1 MKTHHHQWLN
11 VMLLLALLLP
21 IAGHPTAV
29 ALSEDIP
36 ATLQVAAPVA
46 VNASEI
52 LRNSSVM
59 FIENVGQ
66 FAEDAR
72 FQVRGG
78 KGTLW
83 LADDALWIT
92 IVDPPAV
99 SNQRSARSGLSPA
112 FPFDR
117 YPESE
122 IENRQGVNLRLSFPN
137 ANPNPRMEPFD
148 RLETTV
154 SYFLGND
161 PDEWRPA
168 VPVWGGVRYMNLY
181 PGIDLE
187 VTSEG
192 GQFVQR
198 LHAQPGVDLS
208 QVKVRVE
215 GAEAVEL
222 AGDEGLR
229 LSTAVGD
236 YILPLL
242 TVADTT
248 LDAHPMVSA
257 VEATIFDITLPFTL
271 ALHHLVTPSSTVQ
284 NQNSSS
290 HLLYGTFLGGG
301 DSDYGYGITIGRS
314 GAAYVTGGSSSADFP
329 TTPGVFS
336 GTLNGSADVF
346 VLKVTPHSSILDFAT
361 FIGGSGS
368 ESGRDIAIDDS
379 ETVYIVG
386 STGSRDF
393 PITPG
398 TYRSNCDDYYCSDA
412 FVARLDATGTTL
424 IFATYL
430 GGDSMDWG
438 KAIAVDQTGDIYV
451 SGENWY
457 GSFPTT
463 DGAYQTSYN
472 GGYSVHNA
480 GEAFIVKLNSD
491 ASALLYSTYLGG
503 KQAERLSAMAVDD
516 QGHVYVTGST
526 RSADFPT
533 TLGAYDR
540 TCGTDGKCDETS
552 GSLGYGGPS
561 DVYVTKIAPDGS
573 YLVYSTFVGSSG
585 IEVGNSLTFGSNG
598 SVYVVGR
605 TNSSFFPTTDNAVY
619 RFYNGGYDAF
629 LLQLNRTGSSLLYST
644 FLGGDNNDE
653 AIDVYVEEAGDI
665 FIVGFTASFNFP
677 ITSNAY
683 DSNHNGGDDVFLTV
697 INPSSTDLNYSS
709 FIGGSNNDQ
718 VTALASDE
726 FGDIFII
733 GHTLS
738 DNFPTTPGAFDTTHN
753 GNSDVFVVKLNI
765 GETSP
770 EPTSLTLSL
779 EDWIHPAADLRVGVW
794 LHSEAPEPITYTV
807 RATLSQ
813 AGQTVEVL
821 ENSLIAFVSNAPYHS
836 FNFGLRDAGPYE
848 VLVEALLDDTVLANA
863 MGYTQVLSS
872 TDAAQ
877 ALTAAAELTRAAH
890 WEFSEGQESVVWA
903 YGESVPGLVAEAV
916 DFFFGK
922 FLDLIPWV
930 GDAVG
935 ASAEELTEVLYELN
949 GKLQK
954 LDGFIEATSRPGVED
969 LAHKEIDVHLSFERR
984 EVDANHQQYNDLV
997 MSHTIV
1003 WGSDYA
1009 RLTNEYWNII
1019 STRVEEERSFG
1030 VAAPASLF
1038 MQLSLKERE
1047 TALLVHKGIG
1057 AIFGTLAVLACLAVM
1072 FVVIVKTLA
1081 VTWGTAMPGIIK
1093 SLAALKPMLSG
1104 LRSITAILLV
1114 LLAIEMDLQLDM
1126 TVAPA
1131 IANHHQEAL
1140 TELRSLDQYSGQQGG
1155 GELELQVQTAG
1166 NSVILSTFLTYENPP
1181 VDTRLQTK
1189 LYSADGRLLQLQTYS
1204 PAMATGARDMTAQ
1217 LPAGTYR
1224 AVTSAPVIGDWGN
1237 SAQVSTFEVAA
1248 PQVALDLALVASR
1261 LEISQTLQA
1270 NLWVTN
1276 TDTLTGTGSL
1286 ALLVEAS
1293 DGDNGDAWLVDLDA
1307 GAQQQF
1313 ELAFVPLAAGSYVL
1327 RARLFG
1333 ADGALLA
1340 LRETGYVVGDGP
1352 ALAIEPDT
1360 AATWNPGESVTVQV
1374 ALSNAGN
1381 EFASGVLDVVTL
1393 DRESQQ
1399 ALYTTTLT
1407 IDLLPDATENH
1418 TVTALTDAQPGRYSI
1433 NLLLNDEGYMSL
1445 PFVVAAENTLLVI
1458 AEPEPRYQLVGQEVA
1473 IAIEVVDMIYTHT
1486 DATMAGY
1493 VLDPL
1498 FASHPLSISH
1508 NGEGLYSVSYTPDL
1522 SGTYEVFITATRE
1535 HWRSATTSAN
1545 FIAQQAS
1552 YLAATVS
1559 GNPQVSQLRPVTL
1572 TVHNEHQL
1580 PVIGALVTISGTQEY
1595 VTRVTN
1601 AAGEALFPLMPFNG
1615 TPYEVKIEKPGYATT
1630 RLELTVEPARIYLP
1644 LVLRQ

>member
-1 MKTHHHQWLN
+1 VKTHPHQWFN
-11 VMLLLALLLP
+11 VILLLALLLP
-21 IAGHPTAV
+21 IAGHPTAA

-36 ATLQVAAPVA
+36 TTPQAAAPVA
-46 VNASEI
+46 ANASEI
-52 LRNSSVM
+52 LRNSPVM

-66 FAEDAR
+66 FDEGAR

-78 KGTLW
+78 NGTLW

-92 IVDPPAV
+92 VVERSVV
-99 SNQRSARSGLSPA
+99 SDQRSARFAHTPES
-112 FPFDR
+112 PFDQNLK
-117 YPESE
+117 SK
-122 IENRQGVNLRLSFPN
+122 IENRQVVNLRLSFPN
-137 ANPNPRMEPFD
+137 ANPNPRLEPFD

-161 PDEWRPA
+161 PDSWRPA
-168 VPVWGGVRYMNLY
+168 VPVWGGVRYVDLY

-198 LHAQPGVDLS
+198 LHAQPGADLS
-208 QVKVRVE
+208 QVQLRVE
-215 GAEAVEL
+215 GAEVVEW
-222 AGDEGLR
+222 AGTEGLR
-229 LSTAVGD
+229 FSTAAGN
-236 YILPLL
+236 YTLPLL
-242 TVADTT
+242 TVPDVMPNAR
-248 LDAHPMVSA
+248 PVISA
-257 VEATIFDITLPFTL
+257 VKAATFDIAAPFTL
-271 ALHHLVTPSSTVQ
+271 SPHHLVAPSYTVQ

-598 SVYVVGR
+598 SIYVVGR
-605 TNSSFFPTTDNAVY
+605 TNSSLFPTTDNAVY

-653 AIDVYVEEAGDI
+653 AIDVYIKEAGDI
-665 FIVGFTASFNFP
+665 LIVGSTSSFNFP

-683 DSNHNGGDDVFLTV
+683 DSNHNGGNDVFLTV
-697 INPSSTDLNYSS
+697 INPSNTDLSYSS

-718 VTALASDE
+718 AAALALDE
-726 FGDIFII
+726 LGCIFII
-733 GHTLS
+733 GHTSS
-738 DNFPTTPGAFDTTHN
+738 DDFPTTPDAFDTTHN
-753 GNSDVFVVKLNI
+753 GNSDAFIVKLNTI
-765 GETSP
+765 ETGP
-770 EPTSLTLSL
+770 DPASLILSL
-779 EDWIHPAADLRVGVW
+779 EDWIHPAANLRVGVW
-794 LHSEAPEPITYTV
+794 LHSEAPDPITYTV

-813 AGQTVEVL
+813 AGQAVDVL
-821 ENSLIAFVSNAPYHS
+821 ENPLIASVNNAPYHA
-836 FNFGLRDAGPYE
+836 FDFGVRDAGPYE
-848 VLVEALLDDTVLANA
+848 VLVEALLDDTVLASA
-863 MGYTQVLSS
+863 VRHTRVLSS
-872 TDAAQ
+872 TDIAQ
-877 ALTAAAELTRAAH
+877 AFTAAAELTRAAH
-890 WEFSEGQESVVWA
+890 WEFSEGQEIVVEA
-903 YGESVPGLVAEAV
+903 YGESLSELPGEVV
-916 DFFFGK
+916 DFFAGK
-922 FLDLIPWV
+922 FLELIFPV
-930 GDAVG
+930 GEAALVPNNEIAV
-935 ASAEELTEVLYELN
+935 ASYELTAKLLSLDKLFGAMTRPVIENQMHYETNMYLN
-949 GKLQK
+949 
-954 LDGFIEATSRPGVED
+954 P
-969 LAHKEIDVHLSFERR
+969 RR
-984 EVDANHQQYNDLV
+984 RQVDANRSQYEDFVLSHSISWNSDL
-997 MSHTIV
+997 TL
-1003 WGSDYA
+1003 
-1009 RLTNEYWNII
+1009 RTQEYWDVI
-1019 STRVEEERSFG
+1019 SNRVEEERAWGLAAPPVFIWQNSLAGQQSVFLVYKALGAVFG
-1030 VAAPASLF
+1030 VL
-1038 MQLSLKERE
+1038 
-1047 TALLVHKGIG
+1047 ALLAGLAVIIWAIVGSGGGALPGILMNL
-1057 AIFGTLAVLACLAVM
+1057 ARLKPLVGTLKHVAAAV
-1072 FVVIVKTLA
+1072 
-1081 VTWGTAMPGIIK
+1081 
-1093 SLAALKPMLSG
+1093 
-1104 LRSITAILLV
+1104 LV
-1114 LLAIEMDLQLDM
+1114 LLALDM
-1126 TVAPA
+1126 DFKLQYTVAPA
-1131 IANHHQEAL
+1131 IETHHQNAL
-1140 TELRSLDQYSGQQGG
+1140 HELLDLPDVNLSLDAQ
-1155 GELELQVQTAG
+1155 
-1166 NSVILSTFLTYENPP
+1166 
-1181 VDTRLQTK
+1181 LQTK
-1189 LYSADGRLLQLQTYS
+1189 LYSADGRLLQLQTHS
-1204 PAMATGARDMTAQ
+1204 PAMAGRMQDMTAG

-1224 AVTSAPVIGDWGN
+1224 AVASAPVIGDLGN
-1237 SAQVSTFEVAA
+1237 GAQVGMFEVAA
-1248 PQVALDLALVASR
+1248 PQVALDLTLAASH

-1307 GAQQQF
+1307 GAQQQY
-1313 ELAFVPLAAGSYVL
+1313 ELAFVPPEAGSYVL

-1340 LRETGYVVGDGP
+1340 LRESGYVVGDGP

-1360 AATWNPGESVTVQV
+1360 AATWNPGELVTAQV
-1374 ALSNAGN
+1374 VLSNAGN
-1381 EFASGVLDVVTL
+1381 ESASGVLDVVTL
-1393 DRESQQ
+1393 DRESHQ
-1399 ALYTTTLT
+1399 ALYTTTLA
-1407 IDLLPDATENH
+1407 IDLLPDTTETY

-1433 NLLLNDEGYMSL
+1433 NLLLDDEAYMSL

-1486 DATMAGY
+1486 DATVAGY

-1535 HWRSATTSAN
+1535 HWRSATTSAH
-1545 FIAQQAS
+1545 FIVQQAS

-1601 AAGEALFPLMPFNG
+1601 AAGEALFPLMPSNG

-1630 RLELTVEPARIYLP
+1630 RLDLAVEPARIYLP

>member
-1 MKTHHHQWLN
+1 
-11 VMLLLALLLP
+11 
-21 IAGHPTAV
+21 
-29 ALSEDIP
+29 
-36 ATLQVAAPVA
+36 
-46 VNASEI
+46 
-52 LRNSSVM
+52 
-59 FIENVGQ
+59 VGQ

-78 KGTLW
+78 NGTLW
-83 LADDALWIT
+83 LTDDALWIT
-92 IVDPPAV
+92 VVERSAISD
-99 SNQRSARSGLSPA
+99 QRSARSGLSPA

-117 YPESE
+117 DPESE
-122 IENRQGVNLRLSFPN
+122 IENRRGVNLRLSFPN
-137 ANPNPRMEPFD
+137 ANPHPRLEPFD

-161 PDEWRPA
+161 PDGWRPA
-168 VPVWGGVRYMNLY
+168 VPVWGGVRYVDLY

-198 LHAQPGVDLS
+198 LHVQPGADLS

-222 AGDEGLR
+222 AGTESLR

-248 LDAHPMVSA
+248 LDAHPAVSA
-257 VEATIFDITLPFTL
+257 VKVTTFDIAAPLILSPRHL
-271 ALHHLVTPSSTVQ
+271 AAPSSAFQ
-284 NQNSSS
+284 NQDSSS
-290 HLLYGTFLGGG
+290 HLLYGTFLGGSGSDFGGGIAVDGAGAAYVTGVTWSSDFPTTPGAFDTDYNG
-301 DSDYGYGITIGRS
+301 DYDAFVVKVARDGSDLAYTAFLGGSRYDKGYGIAVNGSGEAYVVGETRSANFSTTPSAFDTTYNGEYDAFVVKVASDGSVLAYSTFLGASYDDYGYGIAVDSS
-314 GAAYVTGGSSSADFP
+314 GAAYVTGQTFP
-329 TTPGVFS
+329 S
-336 GTLNGSADVF
+336 
-346 VLKVTPHSSILDFAT
+346 
-361 FIGGSGS
+361 
-368 ESGRDIAIDDS
+368 
-379 ETVYIVG
+379 
-386 STGSRDF
+386 
-393 PITPG
+393 
-398 TYRSNCDDYYCSDA
+398 
-412 FVARLDATGTTL
+412 
-424 IFATYL
+424 
-430 GGDSMDWG
+430 
-438 KAIAVDQTGDIYV
+438 
-451 SGENWY
+451 
-457 GSFPTT
+457 
-463 DGAYQTSYN
+463 
-472 GGYSVHNA
+472 
-480 GEAFIVKLNSD
+480 
-491 ASALLYSTYLGG
+491 
-503 KQAERLSAMAVDD
+503 
-516 QGHVYVTGST
+516 
-526 RSADFPT
+526 
-533 TLGAYDR
+533 
-540 TCGTDGKCDETS
+540 
-552 GSLGYGGPS
+552 
-561 DVYVTKIAPDGS
+561 
-573 YLVYSTFVGSSG
+573 
-585 IEVGNSLTFGSNG
+585 
-598 SVYVVGR
+598 
-605 TNSSFFPTTDNAVY
+605 
-619 RFYNGGYDAF
+619 
-629 LLQLNRTGSSLLYST
+629 
-644 FLGGDNNDE
+644 
-653 AIDVYVEEAGDI
+653 
-665 FIVGFTASFNFP
+665 
-677 ITSNAY
+677 
-683 DSNHNGGDDVFLTV
+683 
-697 INPSSTDLNYSS
+697 
-709 FIGGSNNDQ
+709 
-718 VTALASDE
+718 
-726 FGDIFII
+726 
-733 GHTLS
+733 
-738 DNFPTTPGAFDTTHN
+738 NFPTTPGAFDTTPDNSRDSYVVKLAPDGSTLAYSTFLGGSNKDYGYGIAVDGKGAAYITGETWSSDFPTTLGAFDTTYN
-753 GNSDVFVVKLNI
+753 GGYYDAYVVKVAPDGSALAYAAFLGGSHDDVGMGIAVDGNGAAYVTGNTPSFDFPTTPGTFDATYNGRLDAFVVKVVPDGSTLAYSTFLGGSSNYDVGRSIAVAGSGAAYVTGWTGSSDFPTIPDAFTATHNGGMDAFVVKVSPDGNALVYSTFLGGHYGDYGYDIAVDRNGAVYVTGYTSSSDFPTTSDAFDI
-765 GETSP
+765 GYNGDGDAFMVKLDVGGTSP
-770 EPTSLTLSL
+770 EPVSLTLSL
-779 EDWIHPAADLRVGVW
+779 EDWIHPAANLRVGVW

-813 AGQTVEVL
+813 AGQAVDVL
-821 ENSLIAFVSNAPYHS
+821 ENPLIASVSNAPYHS
-836 FNFGLRDAGPYE
+836 FDFGLRDAGPYE
-848 VLVEALLDDTVLANA
+848 VLVEALRDDSVLASA
-863 MGYTQVLSS
+863 IGHTKVLSS

-916 DFFFGK
+916 DFLMGK
-922 FLDLIPWV
+922 LLGLIPWV

-935 ASAEELTEVLYELN
+935 ASAEELTEVLYEIN
-949 GKLQK
+949 SKLQN
-954 LDGFIEATSRPGVED
+954 LEGFIEAASRPDVEYR
-969 LAHKEIDVHLSFERR
+969 AHQATDAHLSFERR
-984 EVDANHQQYNDLV
+984 DVNANRQQYDDFV

-1003 WGSDYA
+1003 WSPDHT
-1009 RLTNEYWNII
+1009 RLTSEYWNII

-1072 FVVIVKTLA
+1072 FVVIVKALA
-1081 VTWGTAMPGIIK
+1081 VTWGTAIPGIIK

-1104 LRSITAILLV
+1104 LKSITAILLV

-1131 IANHHQEAL
+1131 ITKRHQEAL

-1155 GELELQVQTAG
+1155 GELELQVQIAG
-1166 NSVILSTFLTYENPP
+1166 NSVTLSTFLTAENLPA
-1181 VDTRLQTK
+1181 DTRLQTK

-1313 ELAFVPLAAGSYVL
+1313 ELAFVPPAAGSYVL

-1381 EFASGVLDVVTL
+1381 ESASGVLDIVTL
-1393 DRESQQ
+1393 DRESHQ

-1407 IDLLPDATENH
+1407 IDLLPDATETY

-1433 NLLLNDEGYMSL
+1433 NLLLDDEGYMSL

-1572 TVHNEHQL
+1572 TVHNEHSL
-1580 PVIGALVTISGTQEY
+1580 PVIDALVTVSGTQEY

-1601 AAGEALFPLMPFNG
+1601 AAGEALFPLMPSNG
-1615 TPYEVKIEKPGYATT
+1615 APYEVKI
-1630 RLELTVEPARIYLP
+1630 
-1644 LVLRQ
+1644 